1 MCEVSSFDAVVDDLD
16 RIARLRHSSYAG
28 LALVAGFGATVMLAK
43 LGRIDLAVAPCPQK
57 MVKTH
62 AQVFQYHNNFGLLVS
77 RQVAPLAVI
86 SFWRRMLKLFLGLGL
101 FVAFVCTLRAR
112 SV

>member
-1 MCEVSSFDAVVDDLD
+1 MTA
-16 RIARLRHSSYAG
+16 ANTP
-28 LALVAGFGATVMLAK
+28 AGFGATVMLTE
-43 LGRIDLAVAPCPQK
+43 LGRIDLAVAPCPQE

-101 FVAFVCTLRAR
+101 FALCTLRAR